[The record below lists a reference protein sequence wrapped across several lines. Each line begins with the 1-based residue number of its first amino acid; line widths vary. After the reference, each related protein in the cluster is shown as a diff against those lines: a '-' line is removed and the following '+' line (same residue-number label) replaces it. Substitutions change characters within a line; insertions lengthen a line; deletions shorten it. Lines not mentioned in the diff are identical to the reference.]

1 MIRERATSSTSATTG
16 AIFRFSGSRT
26 FLDVASRD
34 PLASIR
40 ASEVVDHAHDLVL
53 TKTALSPSP
62 RTTGITSTP
71 LPADPGLVPGTT
83 KYRREG
89 ASVAPLTASRR
100 RGTPALVLPLALAL
114 AVVSGCSNSSS
125 SADGA
130 SSATVATVT
139 APASTTQAVDQ
150 TIAQQLTDAVT
161 SYQRVYSSIYLDP
174 RQNLSIVDTVAGGE
188 EAASLRS
195 QAQQLIDKQ
204 VTTTGTIAVLR
215 VTVSSVTPSPTAG
228 GATTASVTSCNN
240 VAAVK
245 GTLPDGTSVVDPRRL
260 PQTQAIIQLQNT
272 PSTDPSSWRVTQ
284 VRSGATIPCD
294 AS

>member
-71 LPADPGLVPGTT
+71 LPPDPGLVTGPT
-83 KYRREG
+83 KYTREG
-89 ASVAPLTASRR
+89 ASMAPPTASRR
-100 RGTPALVLPLALAL
+100 RGTPALVLPLAI
-114 AVVSGCSNSSS
+114 AVIAGCSNSSS

-130 SSATVATVT
+130 SSPTVATVT
-139 APASTTQAVDQ
+139 APAPTTPAVDE

-174 RQNLSIVDTVAGGE
+174 RQNLSIVDTVAAGE

-215 VTVSSVTPSPTAG
+215 VTVSSVTPSPTPG
-228 GATTASVTSCNN
+228 GPTTASVTSCNN
-240 VAAVK
+240 VSAVK

-260 PQTQAIIQLQNT
+260 PQTQATIQLQNT